1 MARPRRRQRGV
12 KGTPWY
18 RKYNDTWY
26 IDFNDKQVAI
36 KDPDGNNVKG
46 ADNRQQAEQCWVL
59 MQAEMLATA
68 KGDENTVRLV
78 FKLYLDH
85 VQENHPEAYPAYK
98 RTLVGFADSLPA
110 YEYLVRDLTAF
121 HVDGWL
127 RKNPGWATRPR
138 RAMSPSSWPP

>member
-1 MARPRRRQRGV
+1 MARPKRRQRGV

-26 IDFNDKQVAI
+26 IDFKGRQLAI

-46 ADNRQQAEQCWVL
+46 ADNRKQAEQCWVL
-59 MQAEMLATA
+59 MQAEMLAPD

-78 FKLYLDH
+78 FKLYLNH
-85 VQENHPEAYPAYK
+85 VHENHPDAYPAYR
-98 RTLVGFADSLPA
+98 RTLVGFADSLPE

-121 HVDGWL
+121 HVDNWL
-127 RKNPGWATRPR
+127 RAHPEWESDTTKAT
-138 RAMSPSSWPP
+138 